1 METKRRRLMNTFAA
15 EDLHSESIQLR
26 ALRRPP
32 RAANNLWAPSTK
44 IYRRAAADTMTSTQ
58 GSNPATNR
66 LIYSYPSFIHS
77 IHPSIHPIN
86 SSMHACI
93 PMHVSEWI
101 YTTILTYSRL
111 QVISFVRPSI
121 AIYPSNFTASAP
133 FINSS
138 PPSFSPVSINHRV
151 YPPASV
157 TTAIRHTL
165 LAYTSECPCTCKRM
179 NACAYRPMCTL
190 IYSSNASMHIY
201 TCKSIICIIICMYNI
216 YIYIIGLHAYM
227 ESYIHGPTM

>member
-133 FINSS
+133 FIDSRH
-138 PPSFSPVSINHRV
+138 PSFSPVSINHRF

-179 NACAYRPMCTL
+179 NACAYRPIIMYTHLFKQCKYAY
-190 IYSSNASMHIY
+190 IHIHIY
-201 TCKSIICIIICMYNI
+201 YMYYYMYNI
-216 YIYIIGLHAYM
+216 
-227 ESYIHGPTM
+227 

>member
-77 IHPSIHPIN
+77 IHPSIQLILP
-86 SSMHACI
+86 C
-93 PMHVSEWI
+93 MHVFPCMCLNGYI
-101 YTTILTYSRL
+101 QPYLLTAACRSFR
-111 QVISFVRPSI
+111 SFVHPSPFIHQTLLRPLHSLIQGIPLSLQYPSI
-121 AIYPSNFTASAP
+121 IG
-133 FINSS
+133 FIRL
-138 PPSFSPVSINHRV
+138 P
-151 YPPASV
+151 
-157 TTAIRHTL
+157 L
-165 LAYTSECPCTCKRM
+165 
-179 NACAYRPMCTL
+179 
-190 IYSSNASMHIY
+190 
-201 TCKSIICIIICMYNI
+201 
-216 YIYIIGLHAYM
+216 
-227 ESYIHGPTM
+227 